1 MPASPADPSASPATP
16 TPAPLPAARP
26 PTRPAR
32 RAPGVRCDAV
42 LPVGPSPHHAMRRRM
57 QAPGFPVVSPRMS
70 LDPALR
76 SRIESLLQDNRV
88 VLFMKGQPG
97 MPQCGFSGKAIG
109 VLEDLGVGYAL
120 VNVLA
125 DQELRVGIKACGN
138 WPTIPQLYIGAALV
152 GGSDIIEQRAASGE
166 LSQI

>member
-1 MPASPADPSASPATP
+1 MPAAPAGPNASPATP

-26 PTRPAR
+26 RARPAR
-32 RAPGVRCDAV
+32 RAPGARCDAV

-76 SRIESLLQDNRV
+76 SRIGSLLQDNRV
-88 VLFMKGQPG
+88 VLFIKGQPG
-97 MPQCGFSGKAIG
+97 MPQCGFSAKAIG
-109 VLEDLGVGYAL
+109 VLEDLGVEYAH

-125 DQELRVGIKACGN
+125 DQEIREGIKLFGN
-138 WPTIPQLYIGAALV
+138 W
-152 GGSDIIEQRAASGE
+152 
-166 LSQI
+166 